1 MKNRIITVS
10 RESGS
15 GGRTIGKQVAKELG
29 IPCYDN
35 ELIQKIA
42 SESGFDEHYVK
53 DAGEYDS
60 GGFLSIFSSRAFGDT
75 NADLIWKSSVQNN
88 TSACGK
94 RTVRYRGQ
102 VRGLYPAR

>member
-10 RESGS
+10 REFGS

-60 GGFLSIFSSRAFGDT
+60 GGFLSIFSSRAFGDA
-75 NADLIWKSSVQNN
+75 NADLIWKAQ
-88 TSACGK
+88 CK
-94 RTVRYRGQ
+94 II
-102 VRGLYPAR
+102 L

>member
-10 RESGS
+10 REFGS

-60 GGFLSIFSSRAFGDT
+60 GGFPLDFFQPCVRRYKRGPY
-75 NADLIWKSSVQNN
+75 LESSVQNN

-94 RTVRYRGQ
+94 RAVRYRGQ